1 MMRTEKSMKRIF
13 RWLVAAI
20 ALLAALWCL
29 FPMRYSRDHAQAFQT
44 TDTPTRQQLVNLLL
58 ADYAQMGQQDTDGR
72 ICYTVAYDNQPEN
85 RTAMSIHRL
94 WEDRTTGKLMK
105 AVLPT
110 QTDVLTCLQAID
122 GFGDLLPEVDAIYVS
137 PEKVLFSSHMGIR
150 EVFWQR
156 EGVPLDFFRDEN
168 YDHYRLYWLGG
179 DWYHD
184 YSIAR

>member
-29 FPMRYSRDHAQAFQT
+29 FPMRYSRDHAQAFHN
-44 TDTPTRQQLVNLLL
+44 TDAASRQQLVNLLL
-58 ADYAQMGQQDTDGR
+58 ADYTQMGQQDTDGR
-72 ICYTVAYDNQPEN
+72 ICYTVTYDGQPEN

-122 GFGDLLPEVDAIYVS
+122 GFHGLLPEVDAIYVS

>member
-1 MMRTEKSMKRIF
+1 MKRKRIF
-13 RWLVAAI
+13 SWLLAI
-20 ALLAALWCL
+20 IVLLAALWCL
-29 FPMRYSRDHAQAFQT
+29 FPMRYSSEYAQSFQT
-44 TDTPTRQQLVNLLL
+44 TDPPTRQQLVNLLL

-85 RTAMSIHRL
+85 RTAISIHRL

-105 AVLPT
+105 AILPT

-122 GFGDLLPEVDAIYVS
+122 GFGGLLPEVDAIYVS

-168 YDHYRLYWLGG
+168 YDNDRLYWLGG
-179 DWYHD
+179 DWYYD

>member
-29 FPMRYSRDHAQAFQT
+29 FPMRYSRDHAQAFHN

-58 ADYAQMGQQDTDGR
+58 ADFAQMRQQDTDGR

-85 RTAMSIHRL
+85 RTAIAIHRL
-94 WEDRTTGKLMK
+94 WEDRATGKLMK

-122 GFGDLLPEVDAIYVS
+122 GFGDLLPEVEVIYVS

-156 EGVPLDFFRDEN
+156 KGLPLHFFRDN
-168 YDHYRLYWLGG
+168 HNYRLYWLGG
-179 DWYHD
+179 GWYYD
-184 YSIAR
+184 DSIAR

>member
-1 MMRTEKSMKRIF
+1 MKPKHPI
-13 RWLVAAI
+13 RWLVLAAT
-20 ALLAALWCL
+20 LVLALWCL
-29 FPMRYSRDHAQAFQT
+29 FPMRFSSEYATAFQT

-72 ICYTVAYDNQPEN
+72 ICYTVAYDNQLEN
-85 RTAMSIHRL
+85 RTAIAIHRL
-94 WEDRTTGKLMK
+94 WEDRITGKLMK

-110 QTDVLTCLQAID
+110 QTDILTCLQAID
-122 GFGDLLPEVDAIYVS
+122 GFHGLLPEVDAIYVS

-179 DWYHD
+179 EWYHD